1 MKNEKKDNSMLLTK
15 KNNRET
21 HVGHVDFCSARKASN
36 GNDYV
41 KFIICTPDGEFT
53 GVSFDEMERNV
64 INYAYAKE
72 LCVRFHLVERYVKE
86 MKESRVRFEGIRL
99 VKD

>member
-1 MKNEKKDNSMLLTK
+1 MSKLLTNK
-15 KNNRET
+15 TMRET
-21 HVGHVDFCSARKASN
+21 HVGHIEFCSARKASN
-36 GNDYV
+36 GNNYI
-41 KFIICTPDGEFT
+41 KFTICTPDGEFT
-53 GVSFDEMERNV
+53 GVSFDETERNV

-72 LCVRFHLVERYVKE
+72 LCVRFHIVERYMKE